1 MILLLWGESVPTNFT
16 FHICRNENFISLKE
30 KNVFH
35 PKTNEIVWQFT
46 EENSHD
52 YRLSEIILLI
62 KYSKS
67 FQYVYSKDCLVI
79 YSSTEDRGFNRKRKA
94 NIKLSLIN
102 GKTKLKYKLGKDS
115 FVSEKRVEIN
125 EFEQKSIKNTGE
137 INSALT
143 AKNELKEKKI
153 LKNGREK

>member
-1 MILLLWGESVPTNFT
+1 M
-16 FHICRNENFISLKE
+16 
-30 KNVFH
+30 
-35 PKTNEIVWQFT
+35 
-46 EENSHD
+46 
-52 YRLSEIILLI
+52 
-62 KYSKS
+62 
-67 FQYVYSKDCLVI
+67 
-79 YSSTEDRGFNRKRKA
+79 
-94 NIKLSLIN
+94 SLIN
-102 GKTKLKYKLGKDS
+102 GKIKLKYKLGKDS

>member
-16 FHICRNENFISLKE
+16 FHICRNENFISLKG

-102 GKTKLKYKLGKDS
+102 GKIKLKYKLGKDS

-137 INSALT
+137 NNSALT
-143 AKNELKEKKI
+143 AKTKLKEKKI